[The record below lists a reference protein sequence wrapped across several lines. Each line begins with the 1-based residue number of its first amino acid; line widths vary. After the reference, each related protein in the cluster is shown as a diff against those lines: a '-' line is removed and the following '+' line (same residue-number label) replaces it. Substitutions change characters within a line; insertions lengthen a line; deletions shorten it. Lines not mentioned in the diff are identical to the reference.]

1 MNTLVLRG
9 PVNVSF
15 LLPLHDSFLSGDWA
29 FLLDEVLG
37 LWWEATP
44 HPCGVP
50 SPRLLPSSA
59 AALLVPFLWDQ
70 FWVSMPIP
78 SSLPM
83 MSKILVDQVI
93 ALFIKKS
100 SVVPHLLWATM

>member
-44 HPCGVP
+44 GPCGAAIP
-50 SPRLLPSSA
+50 TDAAQLSCCSSCPLSVGPVLGLHA
-59 AALLVPFLWDQ
+59 YPV
-70 FWVSMPIP
+70 
-78 SSLPM
+78 
-83 MSKILVDQVI
+83 
-93 ALFIKKS
+93 LF
-100 SVVPHLLWATM
+100 TYDE